1 MPYSPYQPF
10 GDDELNTLQGL
21 IATPDAS
28 SVPPAGYPNPTPPL
42 GMGGEPPMPAPPV
55 AAPAPLPAPPPVPA
69 APPVAPLD
77 LSLPQAPTP
86 PKGLVRSEVGY
97 TGVPDAERDKL
108 MGLHQQLMDQQL
120 GATDRAV
127 NTEADIAQRN
137 IATGDKQI
145 GDANVKKNTAEMALA
160 GQASAKAKLQ
170 AEGDE
175 WSKMKADPS
184 KAFAGMEWAGVLA
197 AIGIGAGTFAQA
209 MGTQRGNPVQ
219 EAFDTHIERSIAA
232 QKEQKNSRLNQIA
245 ARVGDIKDAEG
256 ILRAQLHD
264 AIADRLTAEQQRS
277 KDQDAMQR
285 LGGLADQQ
293 RLAAQKDLV
302 GAYEGMVPR
311 EEQKYAPPKPAA
323 AGKDP
328 LTRMN
333 ELITLDKGLEER
345 GAGLD
350 NPIRQKI
357 HAELQGISGQS
368 APQKTDAEQA
378 AKVAADAKKAEAE
391 SKKYTAEEAKAL
403 AAKDAIDRLAK
414 RANLVPTGDPQNP
427 YTEGPGMVSAAT
439 GELLKEG
446 LKEGAT
452 AGLYKSPL
460 RADFDAAAEAYGRS
474 QSGGQIGEQEAIGDE
489 KRAGFIRELGG
500 EALGGKQLAERIN
513 ASLNSIDARLPPAF
527 RGPRSGS
534 AQAPSREDA
543 GFRSQSQGGDPFETK
558 LSADEEANFKVW
570 KGKYAPNDSGS
581 DYDLRGAFKAGLRP
595 SAKNGHWP
603 DTFKKPNHETFS
615 VESKYAK
622 DAPDKAGHWEGDT
635 YVTPDGRRIEGK

>member
-1 MPYSPYQPF
+1 MPYSPYQPY

-55 AAPAPLPAPPPVPA
+55 AAPAPVPAPPPVPA

-184 KAFAGMEWAGVLA
+184 KAFEGMEWAGVLA

-293 RLAAQKDLV
+293 RIAAQKDLV

-311 EEQKYAPPKPAA
+311 EEQRYAPPKPAA
-323 AGKDP
+323 AGKTEAEK
-328 LTRMN
+328 LQ
-333 ELITLDKGLEER
+333 EALALDKALEER
-345 GAGLD
+345 GYTPEQRQAAMTALGHPVAGG
-350 NPIRQKI
+350 KT
-357 HAELQGISGQS
+357 
-368 APQKTDAEQA
+368 APALANEEQA
-378 AKVAADAKKAEAE
+378 AKADKPTDDQNKALGAYRAIQSLGDTAGIKRAADGSFEVEDSLGSRLNLPELGESISGAFGGAKPIANARKV
-391 SKKYTAEEAKAL
+391 
-403 AAKDAIDRLAK
+403 AI
-414 RANLVPTGDPQNP
+414 
-427 YTEGPGMVSAAT
+427 
-439 GELLKEG
+439 EG
-446 LKEGAT
+446 L
-452 AGLYKSPL
+452 
-460 RADFDAAAEAYGRS
+460 GRLE
-474 QSGGQIGEQEAIGDE
+474 SGGAIQRDEADNFAEMLGHASSRRQIADVLNRIQIVVEPRLKPKDLDREREAI
-489 KRAGFIRELGG
+489 K
-500 EALGGKQLAERIN
+500 
-513 ASLNSIDARLPPAF
+513 P
-527 RGPRSGS
+527 
-534 AQAPSREDA
+534 PSREQA
-543 GFRSQSQGGDPFETK
+543 GFK
-558 LSADEEANFKVW
+558 
-570 KGKYAPNDSGS
+570 
-581 DYDLRGAFKAGLRP
+581 P
-595 SAKNGHWP
+595 SAP
-603 DTFKKPNHETFS
+603 
-615 VESKYAK
+615 
-622 DAPDKAGHWEGDT
+622 
-635 YVTPDGRRIEGK
+635 